1 MSALPPAVGDAVARS
16 PRRPAVRAALDW
28 LVEAHPGLDAELA
41 EVPDLLATLVA
52 VLAASPAL
60 SRLLRSDP
68 GALGVLRRL
77 EGRPPPPEGN
87 GTELVAWKRRELLR
101 IAARDLTGRSPLE
114 ETGADLARMAD
125 TVLERARALVGPA
138 AAGLALVAMGKAGA
152 RELNYASDVDVM
164 FVGEGDPRPVLEL
177 ARRAFR
183 VDADLRPE
191 GRNGPLTRTLESYVA
206 YWERWAEAWERQ
218 ALLKAR
224 PVSGPPE
231 LVTGFSAAAG
241 EVVWGRPFTAE
252 DLNQVRSMKARS
264 EGEVARRGLT
274 GREIKRG
281 PGGIRDVE
289 FSVQLLQLIHGPA
302 DPALRRPATLDA
314 LAELRAAGYVAD
326 TDASALES
334 SYRFLR
340 TVENRLQMAE
350 EEQTHTV
357 PAGPEERQWL
367 GRVCGFTDDPTASAA
382 ERLDQALRS
391 QLATARSVHERLFF
405 RPLLEAFSARPE
417 RLAPGMTSRAV
428 GERLAA
434 FGFADTGRAR
444 AALAELTRGLTRS
457 SRLMQALL
465 PLMLEW
471 LSLSPDPDLGLHG
484 LRRLVGSSGSRRD
497 GMVGLFRE
505 SPESARRLCL
515 LLGTTPLAHDRIRR
529 DPALLPRLLT
539 DAGLSERAR
548 EELADQA
555 HAIVGWRAEP
565 RDRHRGLR
573 LFKSS
578 EEAAVMA
585 ADVLGRA
592 DVDEV
597 GRRLAALAEAVLE
610 AALEAVGPPVPMAVI
625 GMGRFGGTEL
635 SYASDLDV
643 LLVSADTPPGEAARV
658 PHAEAAALRLL
669 RFVNGETPARR
680 IYTLDADLRPEGRD
694 GLLART
700 MAGYTEY
707 YRRWAHTWERQALLR
722 ARPVAGDAELG
733 RRFMELAA
741 EVTAPPATEEEVREI
756 RRMKARVEKE
766 RIPPGQ
772 DPDFHLKLG
781 RGSLSDVEWTVQL
794 LQLTHQLSE
803 PATLPAIDALVGA
816 GAMTREDA
824 SALAESYRFC
834 EHVRNRLF
842 LVEGTAGD
850 AFPTAPDRLVVLA
863 RSLDTTPSE
872 LRDHFRRVTRRAR
885 RVTERLF
892 YGQNH

>member
-1 MSALPPAVGDAVARS
+1 MSALPPAVEEAVAQG

-28 LVEAHPGLDAELA
+28 LVEARPGLDAELA
-41 EVPDLLATLVA
+41 DDPDLLRTLLS
-52 VLAASPAL
+52 VLAASPA
-60 SRLLRSDP
+60 SARLLRSDP
-68 GALGVLRRL
+68 LALDRLRRPDD
-77 EGRPPPPEGN
+77 RSPPPDGGAE
-87 GTELVAWKRRELLR
+87 ELVAWKRRELLR
-101 IAARDLTGRSPLE
+101 IAARDLTGRDGLE
-114 ETGADLARMAD
+114 AVGAELARMAD
-125 TVLERARALVGPA
+125 AVLDGARALAGPP
-138 AAGLALVAMGKAGA
+138 AAGLAVVAMGKAGA
-152 RELNYASDVDVM
+152 RELNYASDVDVV

-191 GRNGPLTRTLESYVA
+191 GRNGPLTRTLESYLA

-224 PVSGPPE
+224 PVSGPAE
-231 LVTGFSAAAG
+231 LATAFSAAAG

-252 DLNQVRSMKARS
+252 DLHQVRTMKARS

-314 LAELRAAGYVAD
+314 LAELQGAGYVAD
-326 TDASALES
+326 ADARALES

-357 PAGPEERQWL
+357 PAGLEDRQWL
-367 GRVCGFTDDPTASAA
+367 ARVCGFTDDPAATAAD
-382 ERLDQALRS
+382 RLDQALRTH
-391 QLATARSVHERLFF
+391 LATARAVHERLFF
-405 RPLLEAFSARPE
+405 RPLLEAFSAHPD
-417 RLAPGMTSRAV
+417 RLTTGLPARAV

-434 FGFADTGRAR
+434 FGFADTDRAR

-471 LSLSPDPDLGLHG
+471 LSLAPDPDLGLLG
-484 LRRLVGSSGSRRD
+484 LRRLVGSSGARRER
-497 GMVGLFRE
+497 MVGMFRE
-505 SPESARRLCL
+505 SPETARRLCL

-529 DPALLPRLLT
+529 DPALLSRLLT
-539 DAGLSERAR
+539 DEGLAERNR
-548 EELADQA
+548 GELADQA
-555 HAIVGWRAEP
+555 HAVVGWRTEP
-565 RDRHRGLR
+565 RHRERGLR
-573 LFKSS
+573 LFKSG
-578 EEAAVMA
+578 EEATVMA
-585 ADVLGRA
+585 ADILGRA
-592 DVDEV
+592 GVDEV
-597 GRRLAALAEAVLE
+597 GRRLAELAEAVLE
-610 AALEAVGPPVPMAVI
+610 AALAAVDPPLRLAVI
-625 GMGRFGGTEL
+625 GMGRFGGAEL

-643 LLVSADTPPGEAARV
+643 LLVTEDAASGEAGRV
-658 PHAEAAALRLL
+658 PQAEAAALRLL

-680 IYTLDADLRPEGRD
+680 IHTLDADLRPEGRD

-700 MAGYTEY
+700 IAGYTEY
-707 YRRWAHTWERQALLR
+707 YRRWAQTWERQALLR
-722 ARPVAGDAELG
+722 ARPVAGDVELG
-733 RRFMELAA
+733 RRFMDLAA
-741 EVTAPPATEEEVREI
+741 GITGPQASDDEVREI

-794 LQLTHQLSE
+794 LQLTHQVPE
-803 PATLPAIDALVGA
+803 PATLPAIDALVARGA
-816 GAMTREDA
+816 LGEEDA
-824 SALAESYRFC
+824 GALAESYRFC

-842 LVEGTAGD
+842 LVQGAPGD
-850 AFPTAPDRLVVLA
+850 AFPTAPDRLAVLA
-863 RSLDTTPSE
+863 RSLDTSPSE

-892 YGQNH
+892 YGQNR